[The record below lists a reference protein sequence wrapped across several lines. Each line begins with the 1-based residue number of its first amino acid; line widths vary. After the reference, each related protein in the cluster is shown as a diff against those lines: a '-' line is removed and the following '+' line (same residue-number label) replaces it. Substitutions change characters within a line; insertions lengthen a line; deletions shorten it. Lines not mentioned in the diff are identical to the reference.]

1 MKTTSK
7 DRPDYAEFMRKAPS
21 QELSPV
27 SDRNEAIPIT
37 EVEIPWAEIIV
48 EPQLETAA
56 ISQPEPM
63 DYTFANQ
70 PPLPILIIVALMVV
84 AFLSW

>member
-1 MKTTSK
+1 LKKTSK

-21 QELSPV
+21 RELSPV
-27 SDRNEAIPIT
+27 SDPNEATPIT
-37 EVEIPWAEIIV
+37 EAEIPWAEIIV
-48 EPQLETAA
+48 EPEFENATVL
-56 ISQPEPM
+56 QPEPM

>member
-21 QELSPV
+21 LEFS
-27 SDRNEAIPIT
+27 SATDRNEATRIT
-37 EVEIPWAEIIV
+37 EAEIPWAEIIV
-48 EPQLETAA
+48 EPELENAE

>member
-1 MKTTSK
+1 MKTINK

-21 QELSPV
+21 QELRPL
-27 SDRNEAIPIT
+27 SDPNEATPIT
-37 EVEIPWAEIIV
+37 EAAIPWAEIIV
-48 EPQLETAA
+48 EPELEDAA

-70 PPLPILIIVALMVV
+70 PPLPILIIVALMVI

>member
-1 MKTTSK
+1 LKTTSK

-21 QELSPV
+21 QELSPF
-27 SDRNEAIPIT
+27 SDPNEATPIT
-37 EVEIPWAEIIV
+37 EAEIPWAEIIV
-48 EPQLETAA
+48 EPELEDTA

-70 PPLPILIIVALMVV
+70 PPLPSLITVALMVV